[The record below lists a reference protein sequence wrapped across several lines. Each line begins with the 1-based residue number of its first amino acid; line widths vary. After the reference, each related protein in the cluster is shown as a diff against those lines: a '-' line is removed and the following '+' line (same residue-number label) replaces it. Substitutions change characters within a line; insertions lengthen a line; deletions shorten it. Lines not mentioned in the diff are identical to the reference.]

1 MNAHPQQTVSQIRDI
16 NFELADIYFP
26 LFVIQC
32 RYDIFPL
39 RNRQYRKNEILH
51 NGHQDAANQ
60 DQANQQE

>member
-1 MNAHPQQTVSQIRDI
+1 MNAQPQQTVSQIRDI

-32 RYDIFPL
+32 RYDIFLL

-51 NGHQDAANQ
+51 NGPDAASGNQ
-60 DQANQQE
+60 DQANQ